1 MYDLLTTALLFVA
14 LTPGVLLSLPSSTH
28 GDIMTAVV
36 HALVF
41 FVVLRFLSSII
52 PWWAIWVVGVG
63 AIGYKFYSPPSSGL

>member
-1 MYDLLTTALLFVA
+1 MYDLLTTALLFIA

-28 GDIMTAVV
+28 GDILTAVV

-41 FVVLRFLSSII
+41 FVVLRFLSGII

-63 AIGYKFYSPPSSGL
+63 AIGYKFYTPASSGL